1 MQREA
6 TIEENIWIRKKEK
19 VKRRGEM
26 NRRMEQGQPEKK
38 KLRLEE
44 GLKTSEEKRQTENEP
59 SIVTHPSEKRKVE
72 EKPAKRIRRNYDI
85 TCKKWREEEKEI
97 RSEERETP
105 PLAKTTRAEQ
115 DYQQVEGGDQPD
127 GVRDQH

>member
-6 TIEENIWIRKKEK
+6 TIEEKIWIRKKEK

-26 NRRMEQGQPEKK
+26 NRRMEQGQPKKK

-59 SIVTHPSEKRKVE
+59 SILIHQ
-72 EKPAKRIRRNYDI
+72 DI
-85 TCKKWREEEKEI
+85 FTFLLILVLCLGH
-97 RSEERETP
+97 T
-105 PLAKTTRAEQ
+105 
-115 DYQQVEGGDQPD
+115 
-127 GVRDQH
+127 

>member
-1 MQREA
+1 
-6 TIEENIWIRKKEK
+6 
-19 VKRRGEM
+19 
-26 NRRMEQGQPEKK
+26 MEQGQPKK
-38 KLRLEE
+38 KRLRLEK
-44 GLKTSEEKRQTENEP
+44 GLEPPEEKRLAENEL
-59 SIVTHPSEKRKVE
+59 SIDTPQAEKRKVGRVE

-85 TCKKWREEEKEI
+85 TCKKWREQEKEI